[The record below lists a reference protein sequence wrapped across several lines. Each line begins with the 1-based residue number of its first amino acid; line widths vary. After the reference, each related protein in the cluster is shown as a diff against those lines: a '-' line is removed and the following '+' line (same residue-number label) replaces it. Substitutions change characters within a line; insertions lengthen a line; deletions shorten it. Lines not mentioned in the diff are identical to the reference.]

1 VVHNFL
7 SNLSW
12 IALDPSSDSAQAGAM
27 CIGLPFFLPWIAS
40 VKLLPFGHE
49 VMGSSPENSL
59 KERIGRPEGG
69 VEWEPN
75 KNS

>member
-1 VVHNFL
+1 VR
-7 SNLSW
+7 
-12 IALDPSSDSAQAGAM
+12 
-27 CIGLPFFLPWIAS
+27 LPFFLPWIAS

-59 KERIGRPEGG
+59 KEWIGRPEEGGG

>member
-1 VVHNFL
+1 MVHIFL
-7 SNLSW
+7 SNLPW

-27 CIGLPFFLPWIAS
+27 CGCLFFLPWIAS

-59 KERIGRPEGG
+59 KEWIGRPEEGG
-69 VEWEPN
+69 G
-75 KNS
+75 S